1 MTQLNPNQVAD
12 IMRRFPTFE
21 LSYET
26 VSHKKVSSEY
36 DVCLAIPYGKKAFLW
51 FTFFQDNDVCFL
63 MELGREKKV
72 SRVTILET
80 YGTSRLALG
89 TLFYC
94 SMVGEVNGLAQENEK
109 ISISSNSV
117 KGGILREPLVP
128 LIVEDILY
136 WQGISLAKLP
146 FCEKL
151 GFLDSFFQNPEFAP
165 VINNSKMSIR
175 LPVMWTTNTNGS
187 NIENTQDNTIP
198 GKWSNRIPYT
208 IHHLQY
214 RSLVKLL
221 PHINIQMTKSIISNA
236 NGPVVKDLGNGHI
249 KTQNTATN
257 NINTVDIF
265 IPPPLPK
272 YDFTKPQYKMPTIFE
287 VKADLQNDIYH
298 LYAYGQSSQKVYYG
312 LANIPNYKT
321 SVFMNGLFRNIKEN
335 RNLDSLE
342 ESDDEE
348 DFQDMRIDKFVN
360 LDKTMTMECAFNN
373 KFKRWV
379 PVRVIPTNHSGG
391 KIVHISKLVYQ
402 SEQYQNSTL
411 HSQNNHLP
419 RQNNQ
424 LHHNHYRNYQQNSR
438 SR

>member
-12 IMRRFPTFE
+12 IMRRFPNFE

-89 TLFYC
+89 TLLYC
-94 SMVGEVNGLAQENEK
+94 SMVGEANGLAQENEK
-109 ISISSNSV
+109 ISTLSNSV
-117 KGGILREPLVP
+117 KGGI
-128 LIVEDILY
+128 IEDILY
-136 WQGISLAKLP
+136 WQGVSLAKLP
-146 FCEKL
+146 FSEKL
-151 GFLDSFFQNPEFAP
+151 GFLYSFFQNPEFAP
-165 VINNSKMSIR
+165 IINNSKMPIR
-175 LPVMWTTNTNGS
+175 LPVMWTTNQNSPDNNG
-187 NIENTQDNTIP
+187 QDNSIP

-221 PHINIQMTKSIISNA
+221 PHINVLMTKSIISNA
-236 NGPVVKDLGNGHI
+236 NGPVVKDLSYGSTVNS
-249 KTQNTATN
+249 TNTATT

-265 IPPPLPK
+265 IPPSLPK
-272 YDFTKPQYKMPTIFE
+272 YDFTKPQYKMLTIFE

-360 LDKTMTMECAFNN
+360 LNKTMTMECAFNN
-373 KFKRWV
+373 KFKRWA

-402 SEQYQNSTL
+402 SDQYQTPNYPL

-424 LHHNHYRNYQQNSR
+424 LHHNRYRNYQENSR

>member
-72 SRVTILET
+72 SRVSILET

-89 TLFYC
+89 TLLYC
-94 SMVGEVNGLAQENEK
+94 SMVGEVNDLAQENEK
-109 ISISSNSV
+109 ISTLSNLV
-117 KGGILREPLVP
+117 KGG
-128 LIVEDILY
+128 IVEDILY
-136 WQGISLAKLP
+136 WQGVSLAKLP

-165 VINNSKMSIR
+165 IINNSKMPIR
-175 LPVMWTTNTNGS
+175 LPVMWTTNPNS
-187 NIENTQDNTIP
+187 QDNTVP
-198 GKWSNRIPYT
+198 EKWSNRIPYT

-221 PHINIQMTKSIISNA
+221 PHINVSMTKSIISNA
-236 NGPVVKDLGNGHI
+236 NGPVIKDLGNGS
-249 KTQNTATN
+249 TVNLTNTATN
-257 NINTVDIF
+257 NINAADIY

-272 YDFTKPQYKMPTIFE
+272 YDFTKPQYKMPTLFE

-360 LDKTMTMECAFNN
+360 LEKTMVMECAFNN
-373 KFKRWV
+373 KFKRWI
-379 PVRVIPTNHSGG
+379 PVRVIPANHSGG

-402 SEQYQNSTL
+402 SDQYQTPNNSL
-411 HSQNNHLP
+411 HSQNIHLP

-424 LHHNHYRNYQQNSR
+424 LHRHPKQHYAR

>member
-12 IMRRFPTFE
+12 IMRRFPNFE

-72 SRVTILET
+72 SRVSILET

-94 SMVGEVNGLAQENEK
+94 SMVGEVNDLAQENEK
-109 ISISSNSV
+109 ISTLSNSV
-117 KGGILREPLVP
+117 KGG
-128 LIVEDILY
+128 IVEDILY
-136 WQGISLAKLP
+136 WQGVSLAKLP

-165 VINNSKMSIR
+165 IINNSKMPIR
-175 LPVMWTTNTNGS
+175 LPVMWTTNPNS
-187 NIENTQDNTIP
+187 QDNTVP
-198 GKWSNRIPYT
+198 EKWSNRIPYT

-221 PHINIQMTKSIISNA
+221 PHINVSMTKSIISNA
-236 NGPVVKDLGNGHI
+236 NGPVVKDQGNGS
-249 KTQNTATN
+249 TVNPTNTATN
-257 NINTVDIF
+257 NINAADIY

-272 YDFTKPQYKMPTIFE
+272 YDFTKPQYKMPTLFE

-360 LDKTMTMECAFNN
+360 LEKTMTLECAFNN
-373 KFKRWV
+373 KFKRWI
-379 PVRVIPTNHSGG
+379 PVRVIPANHSGG

-402 SEQYQNSTL
+402 SDQYQTPNYPL

-424 LHHNHYRNYQQNSR
+424 LHHNRYRNYQENSR

>member
-72 SRVTILET
+72 SRVSILET
-80 YGTSRLALG
+80 YGTNRLALG
-89 TLFYC
+89 TLFYA
-94 SMVGEVNGLAQENEK
+94 VGGCRPPTTPC
-109 ISISSNSV
+109 SSNVGVDDLNLS
-117 KGGILREPLVP
+117 PTHST
-128 LIVEDILY
+128 LIIEDILY
-136 WQGISLAKLP
+136 WQGVSLAKLP

-165 VINNSKMSIR
+165 IINNPKMPIR
-175 LPVMWTTNTNGS
+175 LPVMWTTNTNGQD
-187 NIENTQDNTIP
+187 NNNGQDNTIP
-198 GKWSNRIPYT
+198 EKWSNRIPYT

-236 NGPVVKDLGNGHI
+236 NGPVVKDLGNGP
-249 KTQNTATN
+249 TTNTATT
-257 NINTVDIF
+257 NINTVDIY

-360 LDKTMTMECAFNN
+360 LEKTMTMECAFNN
-373 KFKRWV
+373 KFKRWI
-379 PVRVIPTNHSGG
+379 PVRVIPANHSGG

-402 SEQYQNSTL
+402 SDQYQNTTL

-424 LHHNHYRNYQQNSR
+424 LHRHSKQQYAR

>member
-94 SMVGEVNGLAQENEK
+94 SMVGEANGLAQENEK
-109 ISISSNSV
+109 ISTLSNLV
-117 KGGILREPLVP
+117 KGG
-128 LIVEDILY
+128 IVEDILY
-136 WQGISLAKLP
+136 WQGVSLAKLP

-165 VINNSKMSIR
+165 IINNSKMPIR
-175 LPVMWTTNTNGS
+175 LPVMWTTNPNG
-187 NIENTQDNTIP
+187 QDNIVP
-198 GKWSNRIPYT
+198 EKWSNRIPYT

-221 PHINIQMTKSIISNA
+221 PNINVSMTKSIISNA
-236 NGPVVKDLGNGHI
+236 NGPIVKDLGNGFTT
-249 KTQNTATN
+249 KSTNNATN
-257 NINTVDIF
+257 NINAADIY

-272 YDFTKPQYKMPTIFE
+272 YDFTKPQYKMPTLFE

-360 LDKTMTMECAFNN
+360 LEKTMTIECAFNN
-373 KFKRWV
+373 KFKRWI
-379 PVRVIPTNHSGG
+379 PVRVIPANHSGG

-402 SEQYQNSTL
+402 SDQYQNNSSHNQNSTLSKPNYPL
-411 HSQNNHLP
+411 HSQNN
-419 RQNNQ
+419 Q
-424 LHHNHYRNYQQNSR
+424 LHRHPKQHYVR